1 MKTMVMTARVRLEL
15 SSRSEN
21 VPVVR
26 QALVGL
32 ADAIGISAPDLNDI
46 GTAVTEACNNA
57 SAHAY
62 GGDEGPLEVELVATG
77 ATMVVTVRDRGVG
90 MVLDDR
96 SPVEFPTDVDG
107 DLTGIGLPSI
117 KGLTTNARWSEPAGG
132 GTAVEM
138 MFSMGPVASEGIGS
152 GWDCL
157 EPVIIEHGQLADTIE
172 VAMAP
177 LAVARRVLPRLLRV
191 MAARAH
197 FPIDRHA
204 DVQRVGSVV
213 LADVSSWA
221 PFGGVQA
228 CLVTGP
234 DSLELAIGPIAGEDA
249 ALLADAAC
257 EIEPEL
263 HTSMVRLGGGSQ
275 RLLLSLERLRS

>member
-1 MKTMVMTARVRLEL
+1 MVMAARVRLEL
-15 SSRSEN
+15 SSRVEN
-21 VPVVR
+21 IPVVR

-62 GGDEGPLEVELVATG
+62 GGEDGPLEVELVATET
-77 ATMVVTVRDRGVG
+77 TMVVTVRDRGVG
-90 MVLDDR
+90 LVLDGR

-117 KGLTTNARWSEPAGG
+117 KGLATNARWSEPAGG

-138 MFSMGPVASEGIGS
+138 MFSIGAVASEGIDS
-152 GWDCL
+152 GWGCL
-157 EPVIIEHGQLADTIE
+157 EPVTIEPGQLADTVE
-172 VAMAP
+172 VVMAP
-177 LAVARRVLPRLLRV
+177 LAVARGVLPRLLRV
-191 MAARAH
+191 MAARTH
-197 FPIDRHA
+197 FSIDRHA
-204 DVQRVGSVV
+204 DLQRVSSVV
-213 LADVSSWA
+213 LADASSWA

-234 DSLELAIGPIAGEDA
+234 DSLELAIGPIARDHA

-263 HTSMVRLGGGSQ
+263 HTSMVRLRGGGQ